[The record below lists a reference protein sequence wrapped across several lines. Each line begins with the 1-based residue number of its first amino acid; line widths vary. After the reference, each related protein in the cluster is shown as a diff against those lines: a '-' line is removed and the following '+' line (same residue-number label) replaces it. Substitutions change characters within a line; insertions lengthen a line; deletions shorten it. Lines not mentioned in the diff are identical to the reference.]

1 MDDKKRATKK
11 QRGKAKKRVACGV
24 LAAACASL
32 LPFPAMAQRSPEFA
46 YPAEKWAAL
55 RDDKLE
61 FDEIGDL
68 IHEYNNTVLQNH
80 ISYQD
85 ERGDSR
91 DDIAQDY
98 YDTADDIYGNIQY
111 PDSDDSE
118 YGSRMASALRSKIQ
132 AEQLMEQ
139 GDENTEDSE
148 TKKLGY
154 DQTEASLVKQAQE
167 QMINYWSQYYELD
180 SLRQRKAQA
189 ETSYQSEQVR
199 LSAGMSTQAKVLS
212 AREAVSSAEAALLSG
227 ESNLGKIKEDLCL
240 MLGWGYGADV
250 EVGVL
255 PEPDLARIEAIDVD
269 ADISSALANSYSM
282 KLTEKRLANA
292 RTETVKSTLEQ
303 TKKSQREAISNDVRN
318 AYTSLIL
325 ARSQYSQAVQAFELE
340 QASMDSAARKLQ
352 AGTIT
357 PNAYQAQEASY
368 QIAETT
374 VRTQQLA
381 LLTAMVDYQWSVDG
395 LASAS

>member
-227 ESNLGKIKEDLCL
+227 ERNLGKIKEDLCL

-318 AYTSLIL
+318 AYNSLIL

-381 LLTAMVDYQWSVDG
+381 LLTAMVDYQWAVDG

>member
-118 YGSRMASALRSKIQ
+118 YGSRMASALR
-132 AEQLMEQ
+132 L
-139 GDENTEDSE
+139 
-148 TKKLGY
+148 
-154 DQTEASLVKQAQE
+154 
-167 QMINYWSQYYELD
+167 
-180 SLRQRKAQA
+180 
-189 ETSYQSEQVR
+189 
-199 LSAGMSTQAKVLS
+199 
-212 AREAVSSAEAALLSG
+212 
-227 ESNLGKIKEDLCL
+227 
-240 MLGWGYGADV
+240 
-250 EVGVL
+250 
-255 PEPDLARIEAIDVD
+255 
-269 ADISSALANSYSM
+269 
-282 KLTEKRLANA
+282 
-292 RTETVKSTLEQ
+292 
-303 TKKSQREAISNDVRN
+303 
-318 AYTSLIL
+318 SLIH
-325 ARSQYSQAVQAFELE
+325 
-340 QASMDSAARKLQ
+340 
-352 AGTIT
+352 I
-357 PNAYQAQEASY
+357 
-368 QIAETT
+368 
-374 VRTQQLA
+374 
-381 LLTAMVDYQWSVDG
+381 
-395 LASAS
+395 